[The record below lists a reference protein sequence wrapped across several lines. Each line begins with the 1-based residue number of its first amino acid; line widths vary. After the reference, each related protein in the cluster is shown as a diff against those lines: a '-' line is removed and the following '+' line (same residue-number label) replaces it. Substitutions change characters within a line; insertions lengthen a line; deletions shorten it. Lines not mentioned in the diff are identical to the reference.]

1 MGYTEVH
8 TLDQRIRDAQLML
21 KKLKEYRNAARRYTT
36 PAVSNKCSKSNKKA
50 ISEANQQIQMLE
62 RLIRS
67 AEKTPVRFGMANYT
81 DLRAHNA
88 KKKRNAK
95 NAPDPSAAFFNFKG
109 AKTPE
114 EGATLGN
121 RLFAAAANVGDAL
134 SDMVAR
140 AAGPLAEEPLD
151 ASGTEDET
159 VVLYQ
164 SESDHQNKG

>member
-1 MGYTEVH
+1 
-8 TLDQRIRDAQLML
+8 
-21 KKLKEYRNAARRYTT
+21 
-36 PAVSNKCSKSNKKA
+36 
-50 ISEANQQIQMLE
+50 MLE

-67 AEKTPVRFGMANYT
+67 AEKTPGEDWKIDCFFRICGSLKIRNKVRFGMANYT
-81 DLRAHNA
+81 DLRNVFELGKSPFPLVPWWGKSQLTSTQPGSFSSSSQRAHNA

-95 NAPDPSAAFFNFKG
+95 NAPDPSAAFFSFKG

-140 AAGPLAEEPLD
+140 AAGPLAEEPLGNG
-151 ASGTEDET
+151 S
-159 VVLYQ
+159 
-164 SESDHQNKG
+164 NR